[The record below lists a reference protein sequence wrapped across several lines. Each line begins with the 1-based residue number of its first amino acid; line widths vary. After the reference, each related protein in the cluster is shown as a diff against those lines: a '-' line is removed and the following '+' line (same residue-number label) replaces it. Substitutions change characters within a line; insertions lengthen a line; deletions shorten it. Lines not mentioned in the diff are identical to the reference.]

1 MYHLLPCSGPTYHTA
16 DRTATAT
23 LCFPV
28 VHRRKKPFFSKM
40 SQMVN
45 CLKQFLNYA
54 SSKVP
59 LIFRRGVVK
68 KAHVGVVCAPFRAR
82 L

>member
-1 MYHLLPCSGPTYHTA
+1 MPTAALYF
-16 DRTATAT
+16 
-23 LCFPV
+23 LV
-28 VHRRKKPFFSKM
+28 VHRRRKPFSKM
-40 SQMVN
+40 SQTIN

-68 KAHVGVVCAPFRAR
+68 KAHVGVVRAPFRAR